1 MKHLTAGVVLV
12 ALGLWGMVVWWEAFG
27 LVMRGLVPLGL
38 LVLGSVAVLSSY
50 YRLGNSERQDD
61 EDVGDAVQE

>member
-27 LVMRGLVPLGL
+27 LVMRGVVPLGL
-38 LVLGSVAVLSSY
+38 LLLGSVAVLSSY
-50 YRLGNSERQDD
+50 YRLGKSEGQDD
-61 EDVGDAVQE
+61 EEVSKAVEE